1 MNFPRFSLASL
12 VSTLRGLGAPRAA
25 VLQEHEITTLR
36 DLLWQLP
43 FRYLDRGSLV
53 ELGSLGP
60 QHCSMP
66 GTVRPLVTIVGTIR
80 QVKSIRTRFKF
91 HILEIVLSDDTG
103 TAKVMF
109 YNQPYLAKS
118 FKEGERVLIFG
129 PLTQGKYGVEFRVPH
144 YELLGASTDELFVQR
159 ILPVYRRLG
168 PITSKIRSKLIHD
181 ALGCRPP
188 S

>member
-1 MNFPRFSLASL
+1 
-12 VSTLRGLGAPRAA
+12 
-25 VLQEHEITTLR
+25 
-36 DLLWQLP
+36 
-43 FRYLDRGSLV
+43 
-53 ELGSLGP
+53 
-60 QHCSMP
+60 MP

-168 PITSKIRSKLIHD
+168 PITSKIRSKLIQD
-181 ALGCRPP
+181 ALDAVLRTIFRRLSGAASPTSFRLYVFFISLPTTRTSKP
-188 S
+188 